1 MSNPTSA
8 GSPGLSV
15 IICAHNPRPEFLRR
29 TLAALAAQSLPK
41 DRWEFLLVDNA
52 SQPPV
57 ARDHDLAW
65 HPLGRH
71 LLEPAL
77 GLTPARLR
85 GIAEARGAWLVF
97 VDDDNLLAPD
107 YLAKVVALAA
117 AHPRLAVFGAG
128 KLAPEFEI
136 QPPPEL
142 KNLLSLLALR
152 DVSSAR
158 SSSDPKNADSMPCGA
173 GLCVRRDIAAQ
184 FAKLVEQ
191 LQNCVVLGRK
201 GGELFSH
208 EDDLFSW
215 AAAEKGMEF
224 GIFPALHITHLISA
238 GRLSQAYILRLIYY
252 HAFSHWILHY
262 LLAGE
267 TPRRTGWLRRLRLAP
282 HALRNG
288 LFSARCQR
296 QWALGE
302 DRAARL
308 IREHNLLPLRPAPA
322 AAKT

>member
-1 MSNPTSA
+1 MSNQTSA
-8 GSPGLSV
+8 GSPELSV
-15 IICAHNPRPEFLRR
+15 IICAHNPRPEYLRR
-29 TLAALAAQSLPK
+29 ALAALAAQSLPM

-65 HPLGRH
+65 HPLGRQ

-77 GLTPARLR
+77 GLTLARLR
-85 GIAEARGAWLVF
+85 GISEARGQWLVF

-107 YLAKVVALAA
+107 YLANVVALVA

-152 DVSSAR
+152 DASSAR
-158 SSSDPKNADSMPCGA
+158 SGSNPKNADCMPCGA

-184 FAKLVEQ
+184 FGRLVEQ
-191 LQNCVVLGRK
+191 LQSCVVLGRK
-201 GGELFSH
+201 GRELFSH

-215 AAAEKGMEF
+215 AAAENGMEF
-224 GIFPALHITHLISA
+224 GVFPTLRITHLISA
-238 GRLSQAYILRLIYY
+238 GRLSQAYFLRLIYY
-252 HAFSHWILHY
+252 HSFSHWILHY
-262 LLAGE
+262 LLAGDA
-267 TPRRTGWLRRLRLAP
+267 PRRTDWLRRLRLAP
-282 HALRNG
+282 HAVRNG

-296 QWALGE
+296 QWARGE

-308 IREHNLLPLRPAPA
+308 IAENNLSPLRPPPA